1 MARSF
6 TLLQCGRFFK
16 CQLFC
21 FRLQYPPMV
30 ATHLLRPLGAGMAI
44 FVSEAANPARVNY
57 YQVYSYNFNIFPS
70 SCGSQEECFLVQVCV
85 HAYCVCMCV
94 CEHTCMHAL
103 CAVCCLTIWAPSSP
117 LCLTTYWTQPSSV
130 EFLRSH
136 SFDFHKVSP
145 TSDHTP

>member
-1 MARSF
+1 
-6 TLLQCGRFFK
+6 
-16 CQLFC
+16 
-21 FRLQYPPMV
+21 MV

-94 CEHTCMHAL
+94 CTHT
-103 CAVCCLTIWAPSSP
+103 VCCVLSHHLGTLLTP
-117 LCLTTYWTQPSSV
+117 LSYHLLDAALIGRIL
-130 EFLRSH
+130 EE
-136 SFDFHKVSP
+136 SFI
-145 TSDHTP
+145 